1 MKYKEGEVMLKI
13 RKEIYIMV
21 IQLIIFWLFQII
33 VRCTGEMYGVLLVL
47 LIVYPISVLVLSIAI
62 SWTESKLKYLYPFY
76 VLIIYMP
83 IAYIFLY
90 NSTYQYGLVYCGIS
104 ALGMIIGLVSNYIS
118 EFFTK
123 EKGKNKN

>member
-76 VLIIYMP
+76 VLIIYML

-90 NSTYQYGLVYCGIS
+90 NSTYQYGLVYFGIS